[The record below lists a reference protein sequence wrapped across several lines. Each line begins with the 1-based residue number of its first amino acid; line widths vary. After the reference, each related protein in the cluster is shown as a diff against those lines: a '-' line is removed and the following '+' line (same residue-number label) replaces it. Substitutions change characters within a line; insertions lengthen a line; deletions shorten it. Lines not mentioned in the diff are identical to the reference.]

1 MSNFLLELY
10 SEEIPH
16 GLQIDCRTNLEVSFI
31 KKLEEQNIKY
41 KQIKVFSTPTRLCVH
56 VEGLPT
62 YLVLEAK
69 ELKGP
74 KVGSPEQALEG
85 FLKSNILEKKDVFEK
100 EIDKG
105 TFYFAKTKQQKVD
118 LQSLFAKQ
126 IPDILKSINWK
137 KSMRWSD
144 YTMTWARPLKSI
156 FCLFDNYTV
165 NFDFYHL
172 KSSNKIYVGGPY
184 DDKAIIIKNI
194 SQYFSVLKD
203 KNIILDQEV
212 RKKMVLTGLTSVF
225 KKAKCED
232 QPNPKLVEEVTNLVD
247 YPTALKC
254 EFSKDFL
261 DLPEELLH
269 LTMMQHQR
277 YFPMKSLETD
287 KITNSFVTI
296 SNNKD
301 EKKIIIAGNERVL
314 QARLSDAKFFWDKNK
329 KQNLVKNVS
338 KLNGITF
345 YKDLGSLYDKTQRVR
360 QLASLIADIIG
371 SNKGDTEIAASIC
384 KADLVSD
391 LVGEY
396 PELQGV
402 IGKHFAMAQGFSPQ
416 IAGAISDHYLPIGS
430 SDKVP
435 KDKISI
441 CVALA
446 DKIDTLTGF
455 FGINLKP
462 TSSKDPFALRR
473 AVIGMIRIVIENK
486 ISISL
491 KEIINNAKNLYLS
504 KNIKFTNEK
513 LADELIDFFNERFK
527 NLLKE
532 KEKRFDVVDSVLSDN
547 RSDDF
552 YNLYLKITTI
562 AKHIKQPEGVNA
574 IAVYKRAKNILQQ
587 NEQMIKDNIFGTP
600 DPVLFASEIEENLL
614 AHINEIREYFTTPS
628 RLRDTQKSIKMLS
641 ETKVLT
647 DKFFEEVKVN
657 DENEQV
663 RKNRLELLFL
673 MCKTFDNFTD
683 FSKLEGLNG

>member
-1 MSNFLLELY
+1 
-10 SEEIPH
+10 
-16 GLQIDCRTNLEVSFI
+16 
-31 KKLEEQNIKY
+31 
-41 KQIKVFSTPTRLCVH
+41 
-56 VEGLPT
+56 
-62 YLVLEAK
+62 
-69 ELKGP
+69 
-74 KVGSPEQALEG
+74 
-85 FLKSNILEKKDVFEK
+85 
-100 EIDKG
+100 
-105 TFYFAKTKQQKVD
+105 
-118 LQSLFAKQ
+118 
-126 IPDILKSINWK
+126 
-137 KSMRWSD
+137 
-144 YTMTWARPLKSI
+144 
-156 FCLFDNYTV
+156 
-165 NFDFYHL
+165 
-172 KSSNKIYVGGPY
+172 
-184 DDKAIIIKNI
+184 
-194 SQYFSVLKD
+194 
-203 KNIILDQEV
+203 
-212 RKKMVLTGLTSVF
+212 
-225 KKAKCED
+225 
-232 QPNPKLVEEVTNLVD
+232 
-247 YPTALKC
+247 
-254 EFSKDFL
+254 
-261 DLPEELLH
+261 
-269 LTMMQHQR
+269 MMQHQR

-430 SDKVP
+430 NDKVP

-486 ISISL
+486 ISLSL